1 MTLRAARLLSSA
13 RSIISGAA
21 RFLPVA
27 FFSSLCRASSNR
39 APVTRV
45 EASPESVREWLLRT
59 VDYPDG
65 RVWHGSKRPRT
76 LQGASK

>member
-1 MTLRAARLLSSA
+1 
-13 RSIISGAA
+13 
-21 RFLPVA
+21 VA